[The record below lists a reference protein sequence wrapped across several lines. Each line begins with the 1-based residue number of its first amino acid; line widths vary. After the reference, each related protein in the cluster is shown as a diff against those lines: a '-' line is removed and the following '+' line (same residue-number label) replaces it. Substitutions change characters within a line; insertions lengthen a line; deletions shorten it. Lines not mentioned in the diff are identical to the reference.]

1 MKISLNEIKQAFDSL
16 IKEKKPREQIVSWA
30 SKRQSANDSDD
41 LEFEPPIEK
50 KRIWRAIIYLM
61 GVDLKD
67 IDGSYLH
74 SIENF
79 MDFRKKQKY
88 EMAC

>member
-1 MKISLNEIKQAFDSL
+1 MKVSLQEIKKFFDDL
-16 IKEKKPREQIVSWA
+16 IQEKVPREQIASWA

-41 LEFEPPIEK
+41 LEFEPFTEK
-50 KRIWRAIIYLM
+50 KRIWRAITYLM

-67 IDGSYLH
+67 MDGSYLH

-79 MDFRKKQKY
+79 VDFRKKM
-88 EMAC
+88 EI

>member
-1 MKISLNEIKQAFDSL
+1 MKVTLNEIKGVFDDL
-16 IKEKKPREQIVSWA
+16 VQEKMSREDIACWA
-30 SKRQSANDSDD
+30 LKRQFANDADS
-41 LEFEPPIEK
+41 LEFEPSTEK
-50 KRIWRAIIYLM
+50 NRIWRAITYLM

-79 MDFRKKQKY
+79 IEFRKKM
-88 EMAC
+88 EL